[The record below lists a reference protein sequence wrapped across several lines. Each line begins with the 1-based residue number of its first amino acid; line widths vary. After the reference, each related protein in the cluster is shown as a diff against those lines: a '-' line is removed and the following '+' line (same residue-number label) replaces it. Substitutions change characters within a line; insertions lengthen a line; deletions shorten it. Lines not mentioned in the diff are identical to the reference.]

1 MLVNWL
7 YLFEEPTTVA
17 SSLSLC
23 KRISLQ
29 EEEGRTK
36 GRKFLPLYFYS
47 NLRAKLVRLEL
58 YRFYNEKNGYK
69 YILIS
74 ILLVYLFFCKDR
86 AYAKTSSNCYIVQWY
101 NDIRRS
107 ALTDKTF
114 FSYRKLSSSPHY
126 ETISVYG
133 SLVSLD
139 VYWIIYRFLYILYM
153 CTHPNW
159 RVSRQTDIRN
169 PSSKKI
175 TLRSTY

>member
-23 KRISLQ
+23 KRISPQ
-29 EEEGRTK
+29 EEGRTK

-47 NLRAKLVRLEL
+47 NLRAKLVLER

-74 ILLVYLFFCKDR
+74 VLLVYLFFCKDR
-86 AYAKTSSNCYIVQWY
+86 AYAKTLLQVQWY

-107 ALTDKTF
+107 TLTDKTF
-114 FSYRKLSSSPHY
+114 FHTENSHRPRTMRL
-126 ETISVYG
+126 
-133 SLVSLD
+133 
-139 VYWIIYRFLYILYM
+139 FLYMEVSFLLMYIGLYTVFCTYYM
-153 CTHPNW
+153 CTHPN
-159 RVSRQTDIRN
+159 
-169 PSSKKI
+169 
-175 TLRSTY
+175 